1 MARDTEHNG
10 AGRGALVPPSLPSGD
25 LARRVAHRRR
35 ELGLSREE
43 VSRRAGMT
51 AAYLDFLEH
60 SPSVALPRGQL
71 IRLAKALETTV
82 DHLRGGKVD
91 RPPGP
96 GRAGPHPHL
105 DVMTPDECEEHLS
118 SGGVGRFVF
127 TSGSGPTAL
136 PVNFRLLDGDVVF
149 MTRTHGVLT
158 TAVSRDG
165 RVGFEVDQIDDAMSE
180 GWSVIIS
187 GRARLVDDPEELER
201 IAELGIEPWPGGR
214 REAVIR
220 IETEAISGRRIR
232 QASR

>member
-1 MARDTEHNG
+1 M
-10 AGRGALVPPSLPSGD
+10 LPLPSGD
-25 LARRVAHRRR
+25 LGRRVAHRRR

-43 VSRRAGMT
+43 VARRAGMT
-51 AAYLDFLEH
+51 SGYLEYLEH
-60 SPSVALPRGQL
+60 SPGVALPRGQV

-105 DVMTPDECEEHLS
+105 DVMTRAECEEHLAG
-118 SGGVGRFVF
+118 GGVGRFVF
-127 TSGSGPTAL
+127 TGESGPAAL
-136 PVNFRLLDGDVVF
+136 PVNFRLFDGDVVF
-149 MTRTHGVLT
+149 NTRTQGVLT
-158 TAVSRDG
+158 AAVSGDG

-187 GRARLVDDPEELER
+187 GRARLVDDPDELVR
-201 IAELGIEPWPGGR
+201 IGELGIEPWPGGR

-232 QASR
+232 QGTPL

>member
-1 MARDTEHNG
+1 MRP
-10 AGRGALVPPSLPSGD
+10 LSSGD

-43 VSRRAGMT
+43 VARRAGM
-51 AAYLDFLEH
+51 AASYLDHLEH
-60 SPSVALPRGQL
+60 SSSVALSRGYV
-71 IRLAKALETTV
+71 IRLATALETTV
-82 DHLRGGKVD
+82 DDLRGGNVD

-96 GRAGPHPHL
+96 GRAGPHPQL
-105 DVMTPDECEEHLS
+105 DVLTPEECEKHLA

-127 TSGSGPTAL
+127 TSEPGPIAL

-149 MTRTHGVLT
+149 NTRTHGVLT
-158 TAVSRDG
+158 AAVSGDG

-180 GWSVIIS
+180 GWSVMIT
-187 GRARLVDDPEELER
+187 GRARLVHDPDELAR

-220 IETEAISGRRIR
+220 IETETISGRRIR
-232 QASR
+232 QTSH

>member
-1 MARDTEHNG
+1 MAIPIKRASES
-10 AGRGALVPPSLPSGD
+10 SLPSGD

-43 VSRRAGMT
+43 VARRAGIT
-51 AAYLDFLEH
+51 VAYLEFLEH
-60 SPSVALPRGQL
+60 SPSVALSRGQV
-71 IRLAKALETTV
+71 IRLAKALGTTV
-82 DHLRGGKVD
+82 DHLRGGTVD

-105 DVMTPDECEEHLS
+105 DVMSPEECEEHLS

-127 TSGSGPTAL
+127 TSESGPTAL
-136 PVNFRLLDGDVVF
+136 PVNYRLLDRDIVF
-149 MTRTHGVLT
+149 STRTHGVLSR
-158 TAVSRDG
+158 AVSGDG

-187 GRARLVDDPEELER
+187 GRARLVDDPDELRR

-214 REAVIR
+214 REALIR
-220 IETEAISGRRIR
+220 IETDAISGRRIR